1 VENAM
6 GLMNGLLG
14 NASKV
19 DAGKANADYARI
31 LGNGEQIEH
40 AYRLVRDAILFT
52 NRRLILIDKQ
62 GVTGKKVEY
71 LSIPYKSVV
80 RFSVESAGHFDL
92 EAELKLWT
100 SGMSTPIQKTFSKAV
115 SIYEVQALL
124 AEYVGR

>member
-1 VENAM
+1 M
-6 GLMNGLLG
+6 GLMSGLLG
-14 NASKV
+14 NASKI
-19 DAGKANADYARI
+19 DAEKANSDYGKI

-40 AYRLVRDAILFT
+40 AYQLVRDAILFT

-62 GVTGKKVEY
+62 GLTGKKIEY

-80 RFSVESAGHFDL
+80 RFAVESAGHFDL

-115 SIYEVQALL
+115 NIYEVQALL